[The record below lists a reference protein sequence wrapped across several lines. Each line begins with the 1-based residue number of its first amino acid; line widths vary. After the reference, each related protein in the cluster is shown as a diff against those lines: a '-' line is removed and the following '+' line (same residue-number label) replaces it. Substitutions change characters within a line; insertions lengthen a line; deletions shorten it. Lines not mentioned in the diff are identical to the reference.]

1 MTEYWT
7 VLWITV
13 LSGPLADSTS
23 GLIYPS
29 LEQCEAAIN
38 AVTDTLEYDYSVICE
53 ETLVPSSSIRP
64 QPRPE
69 GLGE

>member
-1 MTEYWT
+1 MEYFT
-7 VLWITV
+7 ILWITV
-13 LSGPLADSTS
+13 LSGPLDGSTS
-23 GLIYPS
+23 GLVYEN

-38 AVTDTLEYDYSVICE
+38 PITDTLEYDYSVICE
-53 ETLVPSSSIRP
+53 ETVVPSSSPRP